1 MARYCFYCGRA
12 LAPGEKCTCRE
23 DSKKKPN
30 QSSSTSSAGPSFSG
44 SKNTKSAN
52 TASSNRNSWFEGFR
66 QRKQKASEPNRSSK
80 KAHTVKTGRS
90 AFKKPDRAALFA
102 GLQQFMRYFTK
113 PADTVRQSIQFSD
126 KRKAFILLGIEALM
140 GGFLLMGVSG
150 QKYIT
155 SLFQLTIVQTNLHNP
170 VISKLFLFAQGIS
183 MVISLH
189 LVLTALLYLT
199 IKIAARQTVDFIRL
213 LTAISPIS
221 FYSALFML
229 LSLSALPGSMF
240 YAIMLLIAGFGAS
253 TLVTH
258 MTFKHLCQLDDN
270 RTFGLTVVLMTAYAA
285 VISLLISQIAPVLT
299 TLFDMQLSL

>member
-1 MARYCFYCGRA
+1 
-12 LAPGEKCTCRE
+12 
-23 DSKKKPN
+23 
-30 QSSSTSSAGPSFSG
+30 
-44 SKNTKSAN
+44 
-52 TASSNRNSWFEGFR
+52 
-66 QRKQKASEPNRSSK
+66 
-80 KAHTVKTGRS
+80 
-90 AFKKPDRAALFA
+90 
-102 GLQQFMRYFTK
+102 MRYFTK

-253 TLVTH
+253 TLITH